1 MTANPIRSI
10 VIVGGGTAGWMAAAA
25 LSKVLQ
31 DHCRI
36 ELIESAEIGTVGVG
50 ESTIPP
56 ILLFNELLGIDEN
69 EFVRR
74 TQATFKLGVEFR
86 DWTRKGD
93 VYFHPFGQYGT
104 RIGAAAFQHYW
115 LRLKEAGL
123 DDDLGSY
130 SLTTLA
136 ARQGRFD
143 RPVRDPRSPLSQ
155 MTHAFQFD
163 ASLYGRYLGELARGR
178 GVIRRE
184 GKIADVTLREPDGF
198 IESVTMES
206 GDVVEGDLF
215 IDCSGF
221 RGLLIEQALK
231 TGYEDWSHWLPADRA
246 VAMPCEHG
254 EAGLTPYTR
263 ATAREAGW
271 QWRIPLQHR
280 VGNGYVYCSQFIS
293 DDEAVAKLTGSLE
306 GRPLA
311 EPNLLRFRTG
321 MRKQAWNRNCVALGL
336 ASGFLEPLE
345 STSIH
350 LVQSG
355 ISKLLLN
362 FPDRDF
368 AQVEIDHYNARMRYE
383 YERVRDFIVLHY
395 HAVERDDSPLW
406 NQVRT
411 MAIPETLQR
420 KIDLFR
426 CHGRVFREDE
436 ELFQETSWIAVLMG
450 QGIVPER
457 HDPLAGIPD
466 LEDLQRRLH
475 GIREAYA
482 RAAAGMP
489 TQAAFI
495 DRNCRADPVARG

>member
-31 DHCRI
+31 NRCRI
-36 ELIESAEIGTVGVG
+36 ELIESAEIGTIGVG

-74 TQATFKLGVEFR
+74 TQATFKLGIEFR

-93 VYFHPFGQYGT
+93 AYFHPFGQYGT
-104 RIGAAAFQHYW
+104 RIGAAAFHHYW
-115 LRLKEAGL
+115 LRLREAGL
-123 DDDLGSY
+123 DDDLGAY
-130 SLTTLA
+130 SMTTLA

-163 ASLYGRYLGELARGR
+163 ASLYGRFLGDLARR
-178 GVIRRE
+178 HGVVRRE
-184 GKIADVTLREPDGF
+184 GRVVDVTLREPDGF

-206 GDVVEGDLF
+206 GDVIGGDLF
-215 IDCSGF
+215 VDCSGF

-254 EAGLTPYTR
+254 EDGLTPFTR

-293 DDEAVAKLTGSLE
+293 DDQAVATLTDSLE

-311 EPNLLRFRTG
+311 DPNLLRFRTG

-355 ISKLLLN
+355 ISKLLQT

-368 AQVEIDHYNARMRYE
+368 ARVEIDHYNARMRYE

-395 HAVERDDSPLW
+395 HAVQRDDSSLW
-406 NQVRT
+406 RQVGT

-436 ELFQETSWIAVLMG
+436 ELFQETSWVAVLLG
-450 QGIVPER
+450 QGIMPER

-466 LEDLQRRLH
+466 LEDLRRRLD

-482 RAAAGMP
+482 QTATGMP

-495 DRNCRADPVARG
+495 DRNCRADPVVPG